1 MIRDIFVEE
10 MVRRRMRGKHFL
22 QYVGI
27 LVGTFILLLLLFF
40 FAGAIFKQDGLYVF
54 FVCAAGLIALD
65 YWLISFFHLEFEY
78 SITNGDITVDKIIN
92 RRKRKHLLTF
102 SAKDIDVIK
111 RYKEQEYKQRKF
123 DHVIHAEANDGRE
136 LWCIEVLHKSL
147 GKTLVVFSP
156 SERILMAIKPF
167 MKRSVSAEA
176 FPRYKVD

>member
-27 LVGTFILLLLLFF
+27 LVGTFLLLLVLFF
-40 FAGAIFKQDGLYVF
+40 LAGAIFKQDGMFVF
-54 FVCAAGLIALD
+54 FLCAVLLIVLD
-65 YWLISFFHLEFEY
+65 YWLISKFHLEFEY
-78 SITNGDITVDKIIN
+78 SVTNGDVTIDKIIN
-92 RRKRKHLLTF
+92 RSKRVHLLTF
-102 SAKDIDVIK
+102 FAKDIEVMK
-111 RYKEQEYKQRKF
+111 RYKPAEYKQRKF

-156 SERILMAIKPF
+156 SERILLAIKPF
-167 MKRSVSAEA
+167 MKRHVAAEA
-176 FPRYKVD
+176 FPRYPAE